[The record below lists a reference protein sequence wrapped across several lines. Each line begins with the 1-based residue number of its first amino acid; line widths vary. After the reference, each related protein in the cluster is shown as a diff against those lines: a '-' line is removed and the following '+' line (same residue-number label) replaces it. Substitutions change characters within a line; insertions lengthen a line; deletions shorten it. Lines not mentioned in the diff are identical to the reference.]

1 MKKRKAIYPGSFDPV
16 SFGHLDLIERALD
29 LFDELIVVVAS
40 NPSKKTLFST
50 EERVGFLKEALKNHP
65 QVQVMSW
72 KGLTVEL
79 AVKEKAF
86 ALIRGIRATSDFDYE
101 FQMALTNRKLA
112 PKIDTVFLMP
122 SESHFYLSS
131 RLIKEIAQLGGNVAR
146 YVPAP
151 VAAQIKKMFPQKKAR
166 QP

>member
-16 SFGHLDLIERALD
+16 TFGHLDLIERALD

-40 NPSKKTLFST
+40 NPSKKTFFT
-50 EERVGFLKEALKNHP
+50 VKERVGFLKTALKHRP
-65 QVQVMSW
+65 QVQVKSW
-72 KGLTVEL
+72 RGLTVGL
-79 AVKEKAF
+79 AVKEKAST
-86 ALIRGIRATSDFDYE
+86 LIRGIRATSDFDYE

-112 PKIDTVFLMP
+112 SKIDTVFLMP

-131 RLIKEIAQLGGNVAR
+131 RLIKEIAGLGGDVTR

-151 VAAQIKKMFPQKKAR
+151 VAAQIKKMLSKKR
-166 QP
+166 MR